1 MSSALQ
7 QSKEE
12 INWRIKV
19 SDTNMNPFIVDFK
32 DIEIKCGYPSKE
44 RLEKG
49 PVVVIECPEEIPCNP
64 CETICPKNVITVG
77 KPITNI
83 PVVDEDKCDGC
94 GICIPICP
102 GLAVFIVDETY
113 STDKAAITIP
123 YEILPLPDKGEV
135 VDALDR
141 NGNVVC
147 AGEIIKIKDLKMAN
161 HTFIVTIA
169 VPKEYSKTVRNFK
182 RQRS

>member
-1 MSSALQ
+1 M
-7 QSKEE
+7 K
-12 INWRIKV
+12 
-19 SDTNMNPFIVDFK
+19 DTVMTPFKVDFK
-32 DIEIKCGYPSKE
+32 DIEMKCGYPSKK

-94 GICIPICP
+94 GVCIAICP
-102 GLAVFIVDETY
+102 GLAIFIVDETF
-113 STDKAAITIP
+113 SQDKAAITIP
-123 YEILPLPDKGEV
+123 YEILPLPDEGEL

-147 AGEIIKIKDLKMAN
+147 EGEIIKIKDFKKAN
-161 HTFIVTIA
+161 HTFLVTIA
-169 VPKEYSKTVRNFK
+169 VPKKHSESVRNFK